1 MRLALASALLLA
13 VLAGMPASSQEAGA
27 PSPATAATEL
37 SSKHRSWLEEVE
49 PLISPKEKEAFLG
62 LRRDY
67 QRDAF
72 IRRFW
77 EVRDPFPK
85 TARNELAE
93 RWEERVRLARERFNG
108 LAGDRARMLLL
119 NGEPPDVFKA
129 SCIELLQPLEIWS
142 YPGTDRIR
150 DPFSLVFIQGQGV
163 GGYRLWYPSEGIQ
176 SLLALGARVSSPQGI
191 GYETIAQ
198 VCTRGE
204 DLAARIGEAI
214 DWAQVESRS
223 PVVPRPSEEWL
234 STFTSYST
242 DLPADAKPLP
252 ARLDL
257 SFPARYGSRTVVQGL
272 VSVPREAAAV
282 EKLADQG
289 VYSFIIDGEVLRGD
303 ELFEHFRYRFTLPST
318 PARPEETAAA
328 TLPIVFQRYLRP
340 GVYTLVLKI
349 EDTAG
354 KSFFR
359 EQRQVEVP
367 AVQATAVAVTPSPAG
382 APAAPATALAEANA
396 DVGSDENTVRI
407 LPPPP
412 GLLTGRVRLEA
423 MATGEG
429 IARVRFEL
437 NGKPVLTKGK
447 PPYSVEV
454 SLGDQPRFHRVTAR
468 ALAADGSELAED
480 EVQLN
485 VGPHRFS
492 VRLVEPQQGKS
503 YRESL
508 RAQAQVDVPE
518 GEALDRV
525 ELYLN
530 DALVATL
537 YQPPFVQP
545 ILLPP
550 GPQEMTYVRTVA
562 YLADG
567 NSAEDLVVVNM
578 PGDFGEQMKVQ
589 FVELFTTAVDR
600 RGRPVEGLTR
610 EDFKVLEDGVEQE
623 VRRFEL
629 VRDQPIYAGIVID
642 TSASMQEELNEAV
655 EGGLRFFETVL
666 TSKDRAA
673 VVTFSDQ
680 PNLAVRFTNEQEILA
695 GGLAGL
701 RAEGET
707 ALYDSL
713 IYTLYYFGG
722 LKGKRA
728 VILLSDGAD
737 TKSRYQFDDVLEYAR
752 RSGVA
757 LYTVGINLKSNET
770 DVRIKLERLA
780 EETGGR
786 SFFISGS
793 RELKGVYEKVEA
805 ELRSQYLLA
814 YQSSNAGREE
824 KFRAVEVKMAKP
836 GLEAK
841 TMRGYYP

>member
-1 MRLALASALLLA
+1 MRLFLASVLLCGALAA
-13 VLAGMPASSQEAGA
+13 VPASPQEAPGETA
-27 PSPATAATEL
+27 PAPPATAASEL
-37 SSKHRSWLEEVE
+37 SAKHRAWLDEVA
-49 PLISPKEKEAFLG
+49 PLISPKEREAFLS
-62 LRRDY
+62 LRRAY

-119 NGEPPDVFKA
+119 NGEPPEVFKA
-129 SCIELLQPLEIWS
+129 SCTDLLLPLEIWS
-142 YPGTDRIR
+142 YPATDRIR

-163 GGYRLWYPSEGIQ
+163 GGYRLWYPSEGLQ
-176 SLLALGARVSSPQGI
+176 SLLALGARVNAPQGI

-214 DWAQVESRS
+214 DWAQVESRVQ
-223 PVVPRPSEEWL
+223 VVPRPSEEWL

-242 DLPADAKPLP
+242 DLPAGARPLP

-257 SFPARYGSRTVVQGL
+257 SFPTRYGSRTVLQGL

-318 PARPEETAAA
+318 PARPEEASA

-367 AVQATAVAVTPSPAG
+367 SVQATA
-382 APAAPATALAEANA
+382 APASAPTVPAAALAEANA

-423 MATGEG
+423 MTTGEG

-492 VRLVEPQQGKS
+492 VRLVEPQQGKA

-589 FVELFTTAVDR
+589 FVELFTTAVDP

-642 TSASMQEELNEAV
+642 TSASMQEELNEAI
-655 EGGLRFFETVL
+655 EGGLRFLETVL
-666 TSKDRAA
+666 TPKDRAA

-722 LKGKRA
+722 LRGKRA

-757 LYTVGINLKSNET
+757 LYAVGINLKSNET
-770 DVRIKLERLA
+770 DIRIKLERLA